1 MAKPNDMPEFH
12 SVKVYLTE
20 NIPAPLPGLIA
31 KFILKL
37 TLKLIPRHKQPPAAN
52 AADTSGSNLSCGRV
66 LLTSLIH
73 PRNTGGRCHV

>member
-20 NIPAPLPGLIA
+20 NIPATIPGLIA
-31 KFILKL
+31 NFIA
-37 TLKLIPRHKQPPAAN
+37 KLIPRHKQPPAAN
-52 AADTSGSNLSCGRV
+52 AANTTGSNLSCSRV
-66 LLTSLIH
+66 LLTSLIY